1 MGRGL
6 SELQKTIMRL
16 AIDHAATAP
25 GYDIYAN
32 KVHISEIAEVYY
44 GWKST
49 KKMTAYRERSRFDKK
64 DIKGY
69 NAGKVAIFKALH
81 RLKARGLIR
90 FYNHQGEYIAT
101 EKALAQ
107 DPRCQE
113 LIKIRH
119 LGDILRGDEVIIKKG
134 DIEEIQRYRAGYLLS
149 MGLAEIVQPIG

>member
-16 AIDHAATAP
+16 AIDHAATSENN
-25 GYDIYAN
+25 IYAN
-32 KVHISEIAEVYY
+32 KVCISEIAEVYY

-49 KKMTAYRERSRFDKK
+49 KKLIAYRERSRFDKK
-64 DIKGY
+64 DIKDY
-69 NAGKVAIFKALH
+69 NAGKVSIFKSLH
-81 RLKARGLIR
+81 RLEARGLIH

-101 EKALAQ
+101 SKALSQ

-119 LGDILRGDEVIIKKG
+119 LGDSFADNKIISHKG
-134 DIEEIQRYRAGYLLS
+134 DIEEIQRYKAGYLLR
-149 MGLAEIVQPIG
+149 MGLAEIV